1 MAVCMHQEGFDM
13 RKKVSIDRFIPQ
25 APLPAEFHPNWLS
38 SAAAPDRAEGEGKAT
53 ERSLSIAS

>member
-1 MAVCMHQEGFDM
+1 M

-25 APLPAEFHPNWLS
+25 APLPAELHPDWLS
-38 SAAAPDRAEGEGKAT
+38 VAAPLIRAEGDGKAT